1 MNNIV
6 SLDEAKKH
14 LNVGFDDDNEYISTL
29 IAVASERIESH
40 IDRKFE
46 EFEVIPMSIKH
57 AVLLLVGELYNNREL
72 TTENSVNELPF
83 TIDYLLTNYKNYSY

>member
-14 LNVGFDDDNEYISTL
+14 LNVSFDDDNEYISTL
-29 IAVASERIESH
+29 ICVASERIESH
-40 IDRKFE
+40 IDKKFE

-57 AVLLLVGELYNNREL
+57 AVLLLVGELYKNREL
-72 TTENSVNELPF
+72 TTESSVNELPF

>member
-14 LNVGFDDDNEYISTL
+14 LNVGFEEDDEYISTL
-29 IAVASERIESH
+29 ICVASERIESH
-40 IDRKFE
+40 IDKKFE
-46 EFEVIPMSIKH
+46 EFNEIPKSIKH
-57 AVLLLVGELYNNREL
+57 AVLLLVGELYKNREL
-72 TTENSVNELPF
+72 TSESSVNELPF